1 MTIRLLISD
10 IDGTLV
16 RRDKSLPDENGAAIH
31 EVVARGCD
39 VSLISA
45 RPPSGILP
53 IAEALN
59 LSGPFAAF
67 NGGTIFGADG
77 SIRAAHRLSSRLAGD
92 ISALFAR
99 HGVIRWLFADGRW
112 LTSGL
117 DDTHTPR
124 EVIAANLQPV
134 VTTEW
139 NEALT
144 RADKLVAVS
153 DDDAL
158 LTKIEGIARE
168 LAGEEA
174 TIARSQ
180 PYYLDITAA
189 LANKGDG
196 LAELARIADVA
207 LSDVAVMGDADNDLP
222 MFARAGLSVAMGQAS
237 DRVKGAATFATV
249 ATMDEAGVA
258 EAIERYIL
266 PRLSSEG

>member
-1 MTIRLLISD
+1 MTIRLLVSD

-16 RRDKSLPDENGAAIH
+16 RKDKSLPDENVAA
-31 EVVARGCD
+31 VRDVASRGCN

-45 RPPSGILP
+45 RPVSGMLP
-53 IAEALN
+53 IARALD

-67 NGGTIFGADG
+67 NGGTIFDADG
-77 SIRAAHRLSSRLAGD
+77 TIRVAHRLSSRLAGD
-92 ISALFAR
+92 MTALFAR

-124 EVIAANLQPV
+124 EVIAANVQPV

-139 NEALT
+139 NDALT

-158 LTKIEGIARE
+158 LTKIEGVARE
-168 LAGEEA
+168 LAGADA

-196 LAELARIADVA
+196 LAELARIAGVP

-237 DRVKGAATFATV
+237 DRVKAAATFTTE

-258 EAIERYIL
+258 EAVERYIL
-266 PRLSSEG
+266 PRLSNEG